1 MQGVL
6 KKGCL
11 VECGFYWATPRNN
24 IYSIGEFPRI
34 LENFRIAQTES
45 SEIN

>member
-1 MQGVL
+1 MHGVL

-11 VECGFYWATPRNN
+11 VECGFYWATPRND
-24 IYSIGEFPRI
+24 IYSIGEFLRI
-34 LENFRIAQTES
+34 LENFRIALSET